1 MSAKNNDASLVKAA
15 LENWQEKEVLKNVQY
30 KLPDIESSPNKIYR
44 NYIKEGLQPDKFK
57 TKEQLFEA
65 VKDALNKSVNGKQVS
80 MGQAL
85 KSLFPDGY
93 EGIPLTYS
101 KTGSSKKGNRVIKEV
116 MFDKRA
122 FREQIPLEIKQWF
135 KLNQSKGLIP
145 ADSLDKYTKYI
156 NKGNTRNAAIAKRL
170 SELTGIKF
178 DKGHI
183 FALFSDGTNDPAA
196 QIAELLSE
204 NRGKGGVDNI
214 TKNLADIID
223 TPKNWQ
229 QSAFEFVNRQTGG
242 ASGSGLPVDKFGKSL
257 SDADIAS
264 IARHGA
270 NPDQVVASKWKK
282 VFDALGEAEIAK
294 ANNTIPDFVNKF
306 SSRIDESGKYVQ
318 KFGSGK
324 PNVAQQVLGVVR
336 ANGENGVNG
345 VNGTNGTKKLINPSR
360 ILPIV
365 RKTADFVEPVAK
377 PILKWA
383 PIVGAGIAIE
393 GMNSAISNATQNPTA
408 ENIAYATGK
417 TVAAGLELD
426 PTGITPTIV
435 DTATET
441 FFTEEGRKNWRS
453 LSAKSDFS
461 TL

>member
-1 MSAKNNDASLVKAA
+1 MAAKNNDASLVKAA

-30 KLPDIESSPNKIYR
+30 KLPDIETNPNKIYR

-65 VKDALNKSVNGKQVS
+65 VKDALNKTVNGKQVS

-145 ADSLDKYTKYI
+145 ADSLEKYTKYI

-214 TKNLADIID
+214 PKNLADIID

-229 QSAFEFVNRQTGG
+229 QSAFEFVNRLTGG
-242 ASGSGLPVDKFGKSL
+242 ASGSGLPIDKFGKSL
-257 SDADIAS
+257 SDGDIAS

-282 VFDALGEAEIAK
+282 VFDALSEAELAK
-294 ANNTIPDFVNKF
+294 ANNTIPEFVNKF
-306 SSRIDESGKYVQ
+306 SNRIDESGKYVQ

-324 PNVAQQVLGVVR
+324 PKVKGEIISINKKRALFASPVTKVAAVGIGFGLLDAFTGTQDAISGTHDYLNPKEETSDLERTADGLKAFSGALTAASPLVGATAIPAIGAKLSELHLRHR
-336 ANGENGVNG
+336 ALKAK
-345 VNGTNGTKKLINPSR
+345 TRYDTIHDRTSTPTDLWI
-360 ILPIV
+360 
-365 RKTADFVEPVAK
+365 RKTNEWDQVQQ
-377 PILKWA
+377 
-383 PIVGAGIAIE
+383 G
-393 GMNSAISNATQNPTA
+393 
-408 ENIAYATGK
+408 
-417 TVAAGLELD
+417 
-426 PTGITPTIV
+426 
-435 DTATET
+435 
-441 FFTEEGRKNWRS
+441 
-453 LSAKSDFS
+453 